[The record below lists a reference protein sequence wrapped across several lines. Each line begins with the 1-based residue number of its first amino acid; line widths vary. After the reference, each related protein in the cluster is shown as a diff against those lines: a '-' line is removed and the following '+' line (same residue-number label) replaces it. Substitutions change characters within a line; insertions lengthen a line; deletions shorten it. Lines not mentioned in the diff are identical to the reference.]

1 MKWTWMSFW
10 TLLFAAIKRCVD
22 DIKAL
27 GYDPKDVRAV
37 MGDGIICGIAGVN
50 EEGDAITPYINYLD
64 TRTDDDVRFINDLN
78 LDIWVKETGNPEA
91 CTMFPA
97 MFARW
102 FLKNNTKFQQQG
114 VKFMHNAPYILSHL
128 AGLKGKDAFIDWG
141 AMSGWGLGYNV
152 TEERMVQGTAGHSRH
167 QRKIHAAYSEALGHY
182 RRPQP
187 RQCLKRPACPKV
199 RRFVPAPAT
208 RCSP

>member
-1 MKWTWMSFW
+1 
-10 TLLFAAIKRCVD
+10 
-22 DIKAL
+22 
-27 GYDPKDVRAV
+27 

-102 FLKNNTKFQQQG
+102 FLKTTPNSNSR
-114 VKFMHNAPYILSHL
+114 ALSSCTTL
-128 AGLKGKDAFIDWG
+128 RTFFLTWPD
-141 AMSGWGLGYNV
+141 
-152 TEERMVQGTAGHSRH
+152 
-167 QRKIHAAYSEALGHY
+167 
-182 RRPQP
+182 
-187 RQCLKRPACPKV
+187 
-199 RRFVPAPAT
+199 
-208 RCSP
+208 